1 MSKQYV
7 RKYFYETDLN
17 NFHYRRITDRSG
29 KPKHSI
35 GSGNGWTSILIGIE
49 RGSHFRGEDG
59 RIYKSADAKKWSV
72 AYRGMNSYFTM
83 GGTIQCHPNYY
94 GDNNGYK

>member
-17 NFHYRRITDRSG
+17 NFHYRRVTDRSG

-35 GSGNGWTSILIGIE
+35 GSGNGGTSILIGIE

-72 AYRGMNSYFTM
+72 A
-83 GGTIQCHPNYY
+83 
-94 GDNNGYK
+94 

>member
-17 NFHYRRITDRSG
+17 NFHYRRVTDRSG

-49 RGSHFRGEDG
+49 RGSHFRG
-59 RIYKSADAKKWSV
+59 
-72 AYRGMNSYFTM
+72 
-83 GGTIQCHPNYY
+83 
-94 GDNNGYK
+94 